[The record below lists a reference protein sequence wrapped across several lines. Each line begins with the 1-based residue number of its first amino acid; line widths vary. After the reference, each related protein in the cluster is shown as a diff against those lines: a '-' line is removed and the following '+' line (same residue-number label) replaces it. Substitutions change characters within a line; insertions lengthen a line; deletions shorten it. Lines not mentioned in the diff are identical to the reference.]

1 VDARAPRVRQGT
13 LEDAPELARLRWR
26 FRDELGT
33 AEEPLEV
40 FRERFNRFLESAF
53 AGGAWAAF
61 VADVDGRLV
70 GSAYVQIVQKVPVPN
85 DLERHAFG
93 YLTNVYVEPEARSG
107 GLGAR
112 LVEAAVAWAGEHEP
126 DALVLWPNEA
136 SVRFWERAG
145 FAPPE
150 DLLER
155 RLDR

>member
-26 FRDELGT
+26 FRDELGI

-40 FRERFNRFLESAF
+40 FRERFTRFLEGAF
-53 AGGAWAAF
+53 ASGAWAAF
-61 VADVDGRLV
+61 VAEVDNRLV
-70 GSAYVQIVQKVPVPN
+70 GTAYVQMVQKVPVPN
-85 DLERHAFG
+85 DVERHAFG
-93 YLTNVYVEPEARSG
+93 YVTNVYVEPEARSG

-112 LVEAAVAWAGEHEP
+112 LVDAAIAWAGEHEP

-145 FAPPE
+145 FAPPDE
-150 DLLER
+150 LLER